1 MAGLLEALKPTLRA
15 FVREARPHLEG
26 KTLVLRF
33 PESKAFH
40 HKKAEEQKAHLLPLA
55 RAQFG
60 VEELAFVLEK
70 KSLSGASPPPP
81 TKPVPPRETPPP
93 VAAPPPEPEPPL
105 EDPPWEA
112 EEGED
117 PSEELRRLA
126 RLLGGR
132 LLWVRKPKAPE
143 AEEPVSEDGIGGNGI
158 MPP

>member
-1 MAGLLEALKPTLRA
+1 LKPTLRA

-26 KTLVLRF
+26 KTLILRF

-81 TKPVPPRETPPP
+81 TKPVPPREAPPP

-117 PSEELRRLA
+117 P
-126 RLLGGR
+126 
-132 LLWVRKPKAPE
+132 
-143 AEEPVSEDGIGGNGI
+143 
-158 MPP
+158 